1 MWSVCLESSV
11 ACADCLHSPSPPGVS
26 KTVTVDVKGSGPLWL
41 KLRDLAD
48 GITYNFRI
56 RAKTFIYGP
65 EVEANITTGPGEG
78 SGFMNI
84 RLFLSLHFE
93 CFASTPNYSS
103 SGAPGPPGE
112 PFITRYGSALT
123 IHWTSGDPG
132 RAPITRY
139 VIEARPSGARLSC
152 VKTHS
157 DDHRFSHDV
166 NLALRL
172 PPR

>member
-1 MWSVCLESSV
+1 MWFVCLESSV

-41 KLRDLAD
+41 KLKDLAD

-78 SGFMNI
+78 SG
-84 RLFLSLHFE
+84 RLFIRILMFLVLHFK
-93 CFASTPNYSS
+93 CSTLNCSS

-139 VIEARPSGARLSC
+139 VIEARPSGACPSC
-152 VKTHS
+152 IKTP
-157 DDHRFSHDV
+157 DDHHFSHEVV
-166 NLALRL
+166 NLTICL

>member
-78 SGFMNI
+78 SDVFYYD
-84 RLFLSLHFE
+84 
-93 CFASTPNYSS
+93 ASSVFVLN
-103 SGAPGPPGE
+103 A
-112 PFITRYGSALT
+112 
-123 IHWTSGDPG
+123 
-132 RAPITRY
+132 
-139 VIEARPSGARLSC
+139 C
-152 VKTHS
+152 VKPLIILPQELQDLPES
-157 DDHRFSHDV
+157 LLSHATV
-166 NLALRL
+166 QH
-172 PPR
+172 

>member
-1 MWSVCLESSV
+1 MWFVRLEPSV

-78 SGFMNI
+78 SFLVRENL
-84 RLFLSLHFE
+84 LFLKIILH
-93 CFASTPNYSS
+93 SKM
-103 SGAPGPPGE
+103 
-112 PFITRYGSALT
+112 L
-123 IHWTSGDPG
+123 
-132 RAPITRY
+132 
-139 VIEARPSGARLSC
+139 L
-152 VKTHS
+152 
-157 DDHRFSHDV
+157 
-166 NLALRL
+166 L
-172 PPR
+172 